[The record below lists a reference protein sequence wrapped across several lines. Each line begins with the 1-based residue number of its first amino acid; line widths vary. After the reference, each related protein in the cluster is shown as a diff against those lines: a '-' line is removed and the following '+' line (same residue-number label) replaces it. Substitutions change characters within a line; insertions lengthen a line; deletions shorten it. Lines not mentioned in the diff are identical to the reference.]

1 MCRGGGTTQIK
12 SQPMPL
18 SNILRV
24 VSCPH
29 QTPRAIPT
37 TPRARLAWGM
47 PRYGKIQG
55 NPTYQSEARIH
66 LKHRVAS
73 GHDDNLASHSV

>member
-29 QTPRAIPT
+29 QHHGRYPRHLVHGQH
-37 TPRARLAWGM
+37 RACHATA
-47 PRYGKIQG
+47 KKKG
-55 NPTYQSEARIH
+55 NPTYQREARIH
-66 LKHRVAS
+66 FKHRVAS
-73 GHDDNLASHSV
+73 GHNDNLAPHSV